1 MRMNFKAPLV
11 AALAMAAATAA
22 AGPALAQAAAPSDEL
37 CLVLMAE
44 AHSRMTDEGTKSVS
58 LMFESYYAGKVRGKL
73 GAGGD
78 TLAAM
83 KRGSGQLDGL
93 SDATLND
100 YRGKCMDGL
109 GKDDISILFQFN
121 TMANDKK

>member
-1 MRMNFKAPLV
+1 MRMIVTAPLAAGLAV
-11 AALAMAAATAA
+11 AAAAPAMAQT
-22 AGPALAQAAAPSDEL
+22 AAPSDEL

-58 LMFESYYAGKVRGKL
+58 LMFESYYAGKIRGRL
-73 GAGGD
+73 GATGE

-83 KRGSGQLDGL
+83 KRGSSQLEGL
-93 SDATLND
+93 TDAQLGE

-109 GKDDISILFQFN
+109 NKADITILFQFN
-121 TMANDKK
+121 SMAKDKK